1 MSAETG
7 ARLSDLGA
15 RLARE
20 LDRLRAEGADP
31 ANAFRGLYIDEADV
45 VLALE
50 ETGDGPWAGVSQPRL
65 EAMRRLFVLDQLD
78 VEILLAAAA
87 PDLDPRYERIYAF
100 LQDDIARKRPT
111 VGLLMRL
118 LADETGDEAGVRARF
133 HAEAPLFRS
142 GLLTLDTAPDAPL
155 LASAARPDERV
166 VAHLLG
172 IDAPDARLLGHTS
185 FEPSPAPIPF
195 ADEAVELILRAARS
209 GTGMIG
215 LRGAMSVGKRDAA
228 RLFAKSTGLALLIV
242 DVPALL
248 ACPACTPPAAVRLVL
263 RDALF
268 LSAVVYWS
276 RADKLWVE
284 GDLEAATQ
292 RSLAAELER
301 VPVPVLLGGNAA
313 WEPPPVVG
321 GRPLLP
327 VTLGLPTAAERE
339 IRWHHELAG
348 DTGAELDAPIHD
360 VAAGFR
366 LSTRQIA
373 DAVRVARSMALIDGA
388 ATVRPRDLYAGGRA
402 VSGRRLAE
410 LGTRIEPVADWSQ
423 LVLAEDSVRQ
433 LHELC
438 ATFRHRDRVLEDW
451 GFGKRLSGGKGVTA
465 LFAGTSGTGKTMAAE
480 VVARELHLAL
490 FRIDLS
496 GIVSKW
502 IGETEK
508 NLDRVFEAAW
518 DSNAILFFDEADA
531 LFGKRS
537 EVKDSHDRYANL
549 EISYLLQKMESY
561 EGLAILATNM
571 RQQIDDAFLRRLTF
585 NVIFPLPEEH
595 ERARIWEAVWPA
607 ELPRADDVDF
617 ASLARI
623 RLAGGN
629 IKNAV
634 LAGAH
639 FAAAEGRPVSIDDLL
654 HGIRREYQKLGKQI
668 TVEDVRGALV
678 AGELRRDG
686 GRTRR

>member
-1 MSAETG
+1 MSPATE
-7 ARLSDLGA
+7 ARLGDLGA

-31 ANAFRGLYIDEADV
+31 TDAFRGLYIDESDV
-45 VLALE
+45 AVALD
-50 ETGDGPWAGVSQPRL
+50 ETGAGPWAGLSQQRL
-65 EAMRRLFVLDQLD
+65 EAVRILFALDQLD
-78 VEILLAAAA
+78 IEILLAAIA
-87 PDLDPRYERIYAF
+87 PDLDQRYERIYAF
-100 LQDDIARKRPT
+100 LQDDVARKRPT
-111 VGLLMRL
+111 VGLLVRL
-118 LADETGDEAGVRARF
+118 FADVAGEAVVRARF
-133 HAEAPLFRS
+133 HPEAPLARG
-142 GLLTLDTAPDAPL
+142 GLLVIDVVDAPL
-155 LASAARPDERV
+155 LAAPVRSDERV

-172 IDAPDARLLGHTS
+172 IDALDGRLLGHTS
-185 FEPSPAPIPF
+185 FEPAPTPMPF
-195 ADEAVELILRAARS
+195 AGEAVELVVRAAS
-209 GTGMIG
+209 ATEAVG
-215 LRGAMSVGKRDAA
+215 LRGPASAGKRDAA
-228 RLFAKSTGLALLIV
+228 RLFAASTGLALVVV
-242 DVPALL
+242 DVSALL
-248 ACPACTPPAAVRLVL
+248 TSSLCTPPLAVRLVL

-268 LSAVVYWS
+268 LSAAVYWS
-276 RADKLWVE
+276 RADRLWVD
-284 GDLEAATQ
+284 GDLEAAT
-292 RSLAAELER
+292 RHALEAELER
-301 VPVPVLLGGNAA
+301 VPVPVLLGGTAT

-327 VTLGLPTAAERE
+327 VTIGLPTVAERAQ
-339 IRWHHELAG
+339 RWRHQLGLDGE
-348 DTGAELDAPIHD
+348 ELDAAIGD
-360 VAAGFR
+360 VAAAFR
-366 LSTRQIA
+366 LTTRQVD
-373 DAVRVARSMALIDGA
+373 DAVRVARSLAAVDGA
-388 ATVRPRDLYAGGRA
+388 PAVRRRDLYAGGRA

-423 LVLAEDSVRQ
+423 LVLPDDSLRQ

-438 ATFRHRDRVLEDW
+438 ATFRHRDRVLEEW
-451 GFGKRLSGGKGVTA
+451 GFGKRLTGGKGVTA

-480 VVARELHLAL
+480 VVARELQLAL

-585 NVIFPLPEEH
+585 NVIFPLPEEP
-595 ERARIWEAVWPA
+595 ERARIWEAVWPD
-607 ELPRADDVDF
+607 ELPRGGDVDF
-617 ASLARI
+617 VSLARV
-623 RLAGGN
+623 RFAGGN
-629 IKNAV
+629 IKNVV

-639 FAAAEGRPVSIDDLL
+639 LAAAEDRPVSIDDLV
-654 HGIRREYQKLGKQI
+654 HGMRREYQKLGKQMSDD
-668 TVEDVRGALV
+668 DVWDV
-678 AGELRRDG
+678 LRPDG